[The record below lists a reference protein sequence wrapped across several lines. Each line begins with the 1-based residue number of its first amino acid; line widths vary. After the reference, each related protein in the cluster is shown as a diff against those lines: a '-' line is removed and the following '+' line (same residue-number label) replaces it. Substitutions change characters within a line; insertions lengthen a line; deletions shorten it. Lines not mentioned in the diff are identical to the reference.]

1 MAPKGTPQDVIAKLN
16 QALRRIL
23 DTAEVRERIEKNG
36 FGVWPSTTTAA
47 AIAFVDSEVEKF
59 SRIAKAGNIVSD

>member
-16 QALRRIL
+16 QALRRVL
-23 DTAEVRERIEKNG
+23 DAAEVRERIEKNG
-36 FGVWPSTTTAA
+36 FGVWPSTTAA

-59 SRIAKAGNIVSD
+59 SRIAKASNIVSD